1 MMRETPRRWLGRCT
15 IPLIGALLLSAC
27 EHYGSQVTL
36 RGDERARSE
45 DWPDPTRDPG
55 EARPVQ
61 PEPRVVR

>member
-1 MMRETPRRWLGRCT
+1 MMLEIQRRRLARGAAL
-15 IPLIGALLLSAC
+15 LIGALLLSAC
-27 EHYGSQVTL
+27 EHYGSQVAL
-36 RGDERARSE
+36 RGDERARAE